1 MKTIIEKAK
10 EYAERI
16 WKNNLYSSYSFNI
29 ESCKRDFIA
38 GAKFQREYFIRWRNA
53 EIELPPQNT
62 LILIKTNVGICTGYF
77 WGGREFG
84 VCRPWHTR
92 GISNLQEHEEDFY
105 TCNVISWRPIN

>member
-1 MKTIIEKAK
+1 MKIIIEKAK

-16 WKNNLYSSYSFNI
+16 WKNNINSSCSVDV

-38 GAKFQREYFIRWRNA
+38 GAKFQREYFTNWRNP
-53 EIELPPQNT
+53 EIEIPPKNT
-62 LILIKTNVGICTGYF
+62 LILIKTNEGICTGYF

-84 VCRPWHTR
+84 VCMPWHTR
-92 GISNLQEHEEDFY
+92 GLSNLQKHERGFR